1 MVTALQTA
9 GCGRPPNPLGLD
21 AAYCLNLDRRPDRW
35 RGFAARVESL
45 RVWPLCRVQR
55 FSAVDGRRPPSPPP
69 DWFTAG
75 PGAWGCLLSHRA
87 AIRAALDAGHERFAV
102 FEDDCGFD
110 RLFSSRVSA
119 LARALPRGAGTV
131 ALGGD
136 HPRPPEPAG
145 RGVVMLRGL
154 QRTHALAYLSPAAAE
169 RFLRVTDPR
178 TAAPYGS
185 NGHVDHTLN
194 GAIRDGALTVHAPA
208 AWLCYQAESRSD
220 IDGKQYGDRRWTR
233 HTRPAAARTLL
244 LDGPDGPREA
254 EAARL
259 LNAGGY
265 HRHAPDDLAR
275 YAVLP
280 TGPKRAA
287 CVRQWMIRGRRAAE
301 TRGATLLGAV
311 PGALTLA
318 GDDHRQPRPG
328 VVRV

>member
-1 MVTALQTA
+1 M
-9 GCGRPPNPLGLD
+9 GLPTV
-21 AAYCLNLDRRPDRW
+21 A
-35 RGFAARVESL
+35 
-45 RVWPLCRVQR
+45 
-55 FSAVDGRRPPSPPP
+55 
-69 DWFTAG
+69 
-75 PGAWGCLLSHRA
+75 RA

-178 TAAPYGS
+178 TAAQYSS

-328 VVRV
+328 WCGSDRPRRSGRDPAPNDASPLPETPMPCPHPTSPAAAWEEWRSASPTPSAAPPP